1 MRGWII
7 CFQNPVISG
16 SCYLFSS
23 THIHQQVSTKLTLN
37 GHCATFVAI
46 KFAGANSNVTH
57 KAAER
62 LSLGC
67 FGRVDQGS
75 SQVTQT
81 HIKSS
86 FDTQLFGYMIYIY
99 IYGVCWSV
107 TVCAYRQGNRLFH
120 RIQEYP
126 STCHPPPCRGLQER
140 KNSDIVQACRL
151 GYEVSWLYPLYDVTN
166 WKKIRPQSLTW
177 NLKFKMPP
185 WKRKKHLF

>member
-99 IYGVCWSV
+99 MVYAGLWQSV
-107 TVCAYRQGNRLFH
+107 LTAKEIAFFIGSKSIHQPVILHRVVAYRKGRTLTSSRLAVWDTKSADC
-120 RIQEYP
+120 I
-126 STCHPPPCRGLQER
+126 PCMMLPIE
-140 KNSDIVQACRL
+140 
-151 GYEVSWLYPLYDVTN
+151 
-166 WKKIRPQSLTW
+166 
-177 NLKFKMPP
+177 
-185 WKRKKHLF
+185 KRYAPKV